1 MIQPHTRRSMLH
13 RQALHGFMVKTSPRT
28 MELKDAYEVITKQ
41 VKELRALLQVD
52 LLIDDR
58 QPIIEEIIRLDQW
71 VSEKNKQLYLEFE
84 INEDD
89 IKSR

>member
-13 RQALHGFMVKTSPRT
+13 RKALHGFMVKTSPRT
-28 MELKDAYEVITKQ
+28 MELKDAYRVITKQ

-52 LLIDDR
+52 LMIDDR

-71 VSEKNKQLYLEFE
+71 IAEMNKQLYIQFE
-84 INEDD
+84 VKEDEE
-89 IKSR
+89 I